1 MLTLVIVVL
10 ATLVGGSLQQ
20 PGIINLNLGGGG
32 DAVAPQTPYVKPAFC
47 HDLDCPKYTVMETND
62 QFEKRRYE
70 PSVWVATSLYTF
82 NYTKA
87 QNDLMFYKLFHYIS
101 GNNSANQKIAMTAPV
116 VTEIVHGPGPDC
128 ESNFTMHFMVPFDL
142 QANPPAPT
150 ESSVFIKRVPEM
162 TVYVKSYSGFSN
174 DALKRQNLEEE
185 VNSLDSMNRK
195 YSESVFLT
203 ASYDGPFAF
212 VRHNEIWLVAM

>member
-62 QFEKRRYE
+62 
-70 PSVWVATSLYTF
+70 V
-82 NYTKA
+82 
-87 QNDLMFYKLFHYIS
+87 
-101 GNNSANQKIAMTAPV
+101 NQKIAMTAPV

-212 VRHNEIWLVAM
+212 VRHNEIWLVAIRKE